1 LGSIT
6 YFTAT
11 ANGSSI
17 AYAWNFGDGQTGGGA
32 TTPHVYGSLGMY
44 TAVVTASN
52 NISSV
57 VATTRVTITDQPISG
72 LTAANS
78 SPTVV
83 GNPTALIATG
93 SGTNIAYAWNFG
105 DGQTGSGNAIN
116 HTYPAVGVYTA
127 VVTASNTVSTL
138 TATTR
143 VTITDATITNLSA
156 INSSPT
162 GLGNMTY
169 FTATATGSNITFAW
183 NFGDGQTGSGNPIG
197 HSYAAAGRYTA
208 TVTATNSISLL
219 TATTIVD
226 IRARVYLPIVVRS
239 P

>member
-1 LGSIT
+1 
-6 YFTAT
+6 
-11 ANGSSI
+11 
-17 AYAWNFGDGQTGGGA
+17 
-32 TTPHVYGSLGMY
+32 
-44 TAVVTASN
+44 
-52 NISSV
+52 
-57 VATTRVTITDQPISG
+57 VA
-72 LTAANS
+72 
-78 SPTVV
+78 
-83 GNPTALIATG
+83 

-105 DGQTGSGNAIN
+105 DGQTASGNAIN
-116 HTYPAVGVYTA
+116 HTYGAVGVYTA
-127 VVTASNTVSTL
+127 VVTASNNVSTL

-197 HSYAAAGRYTA
+197 HSYAATGRYTA
-208 TVTATNSISLL
+208 TVTATNSINLL
-219 TATTIVD
+219 MATTIVD
-226 IRARVYLPIVVRS
+226 IRARIYLPIVVRS